1 MEEQKTV
8 ELSEFHNN
16 INELQKG
23 SEENK
28 ILAAK
33 LLLSEEANID
43 IILDKYNDLSNYL
56 DSEEKEVLLRKQLLY
71 YTELEKKITIEL
83 MKDGEDI

>member
-33 LLLSEEANID
+33 LLLSEEATID
-43 IILDKYNDLSNYL
+43 IILDKYNDLSSYL
-56 DSEEKEVLLRKQLLY
+56 DSEEKEVLLRKQLLH
-71 YTELEKKITIEL
+71 YTELEKEITIEL